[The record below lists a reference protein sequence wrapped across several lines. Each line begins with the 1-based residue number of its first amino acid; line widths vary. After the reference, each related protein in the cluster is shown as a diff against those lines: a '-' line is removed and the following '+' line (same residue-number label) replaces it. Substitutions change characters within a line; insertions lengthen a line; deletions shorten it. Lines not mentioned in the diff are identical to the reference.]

1 MTSITLRCLQQTHS
15 GAESVYTFDAPHQ
28 SSITKERTLYLVV
41 CHTLGSPLSGSS
53 ELHTQ

>member
-28 SSITKERTLYLVV
+28 SSIKGKNSV
-41 CHTLGSPLSGSS
+41 SS
-53 ELHTQ
+53 CLPHSRVSLEWEL